1 MKKESSSEKRKSVK
15 LNQEKKLENQKIML
29 PLGKLKTEI
38 LKQIFNS
45 YNKREILEVLEQ
57 SPIIKKQYEDN
68 KKRVVLGFGIGEDA
82 AIIDIGDKYLAYKTD
97 PITFTTDAI
106 GHYVV
111 NINAND
117 IAAMGGIPKWFLVT
131 ILLPAEKT
139 TLEMAENICLDI
151 QHACLNM
158 GIILIGGHT
167 EVTYGLERPI
177 VIGSI
182 LGEVE
187 KDKMVLTSGG
197 KPGDAI
203 ILTKGIPLEGT
214 SIIAREKENYL
225 RSMGVSEEFIQNA
238 KQMLF
243 TPGISVF
250 KEARL
255 AVENFKIHAMHDP
268 TEGGLAMGLV
278 EMAIAS
284 KCGFIIKR
292 DSIPIIPEGEKLC
305 KIFNLDPLRVIASG
319 SLLICVDERD
329 CEPLIKL
336 LRSNNINAEKI
347 GTLTQEKDYKIL
359 IDGTLKDLEYSEKDQ
374 ITKIL

>member
-1 MKKESSSEKRKSVK
+1 MKFMKNIKKPSLSNKEK
-15 LNQEKKLENQKIML
+15 LML
-29 PLGKLKTEI
+29 PLGKLKTDL
-38 LKQIFNS
+38 LKQIFDS
-45 YNKREILEVLEQ
+45 YNKKEILDIIEQ
-57 SPIIKKQYEDN
+57 SSLIKNQYEEN

-82 AIIDIGDKYLAYKTD
+82 SIIDIGDKYLAYKTD

-131 ILLPAEKT
+131 ILLPAGKT

-151 QHACLNM
+151 QRACLNM

-187 KDKMVLTSGG
+187 KDKLVLTSGG

-214 SIIAREKENYL
+214 SIIAREKEAFL
-225 RSMGVSEEFIQNA
+225 HSIGISEDLIQKA
-238 KQMLF
+238 KQFLF
-243 TPGISVF
+243 NPGISVF

-255 AVENFKIHAMHDP
+255 AVENFKVHSMHDP

-284 KCGFIIKR
+284 NCGFIINLN
-292 DSIPIIPEGEKLC
+292 SIPIIPEGKKLC
-305 KIFNLDPLRVIASG
+305 EIFKLDPLQVIASG
-319 SLLICVDERD
+319 ALLLSVNEQD
-329 CEPLIKL
+329 CEPLITLFK
-336 LRSNNINAEKI
+336 SNNIQASKI
-347 GTLTQEKDYKIL
+347 GNFTKEKGYKII
-359 IDGTLKDLEYSEKDQ
+359 IDGVLKDLEYSEKDQ
-374 ITKIL
+374 ITKIF